1 MHNEN
6 SVDQKLRKNFPAVY
20 ITMMSIIVALAA
32 EELLTR
38 LDGIETL
45 FEFSGACLVI
55 WTQSSLV
62 LLLAAL
68 FWWVTVRWVVSIPWR
83 FGFSDAIGPLVLLV
97 AFHFFAAAVGTGA
110 SRWFGAQGLIA
121 VGGSINYFVNA
132 RRAVLHSGLP
142 SASSLRGLLI
152 PTAIGLAIGII
163 ALVAAAFGAGRSLSV
178 TMHLSLNA
186 LLATGIVAFAITEL
200 RVWRHLANLVQR
212 S

>member
-1 MHNEN
+1 MHKEN
-6 SVDQKLRKNFPAVY
+6 PVDQKLRKNFPAVY
-20 ITMMSIIVALAA
+20 VTMMSIIVALAA
-32 EELLTR
+32 EELLAR
-38 LDGIETL
+38 LDRIETL

-97 AFHFFAAAVGTGA
+97 AFHFFAAAVGTSA

-132 RRAVLHSGLP
+132 RRAVLHFGLP
-142 SASSLRGLLI
+142 SAPSLTALLI
-152 PTAIGLAIGII
+152 PTAYGLVIGIVALFVATLGSGRTLSVAMYLGLN
-163 ALVAAAFGAGRSLSV
+163 ALVAAGMA
-178 TMHLSLNA
+178 
-186 LLATGIVAFAITEL
+186 AFAITEL

-212 S
+212 